1 MASGVVATL
10 HSDDARHCVK
20 IIRQPD
26 GTFGFQEFRR
36 EPEDAGGWMLVAE
49 NSGATLATERQ
60 ALAAARS
67 SIAWLSET
75 TASTVKD

>member
-1 MASGVVATL
+1 MASNIVATV
-10 HSDDARHCVK
+10 HSDDAHRCVK
-20 IIRQPD
+20 VIKQPD